1 MEDMQEPELMNV
13 REAINQL
20 RGLHEK
26 FMSEALT
33 AETRLRLA
41 EKENWSDSW
50 KFEDD
55 FHKAWYNA
63 AGVFAAIKFLEQ
75 YT

>member
-1 MEDMQEPELMNV
+1 MENPQPELMNV
-13 REAINQL
+13 REAVNKL

-41 EKENWSDSW
+41 ERENWTDSW
-50 KFEDD
+50 KFEKD
-55 FHKAWYNA
+55 FHKAWYGA

>member
-1 MEDMQEPELMNV
+1 MEDTQEQELMNV
-13 REAINQL
+13 REAVNEL

-41 EKENWSDSW
+41 EKEDWTDSW
-50 KFEDD
+50 RFEDD
-55 FHKAWYNA
+55 FHKAWYSA
-63 AGVFAAIKFLEQ
+63 AGVFAAIKFLER